1 MIIVDG
7 AAWHQPYLANKF
19 SNLTIIKLPQY
30 SPELNPIEQVSS
42 WLRQHHLAN
51 RSFQGYADTLDA
63 CSDAWN
69 SFVSDAKR
77 VTKMCNR
84 DWIEVGTT

>member
-1 MIIVDG
+1 M
-7 AAWHQPYLANKF
+7 
-19 SNLTIIKLPQY
+19 IKLPPY
-30 SPELNPIEQVSS
+30 SSELNPIEQVWS

-51 RSFQGYADTLDA
+51 RFFQEYDDILDA

-77 VTKMCNR
+77 VMTCAV
-84 DWIEVGTT
+84 ETG